1 VDGLAEGLFVSTGL
15 EEGEAEVGEVGDSP
29 EVQET
34 RQTAAAKAID
44 HRQNVR
50 IGPG

>member
-1 VDGLAEGLFVSTGL
+1 VDGLAEGLFVPTGL
-15 EEGEAEVGEVGDSP
+15 EEGEAEVGGVGDSP
-29 EVQET
+29 EVQAT
-34 RQTAAAKAID
+34 RQIAVVKPID